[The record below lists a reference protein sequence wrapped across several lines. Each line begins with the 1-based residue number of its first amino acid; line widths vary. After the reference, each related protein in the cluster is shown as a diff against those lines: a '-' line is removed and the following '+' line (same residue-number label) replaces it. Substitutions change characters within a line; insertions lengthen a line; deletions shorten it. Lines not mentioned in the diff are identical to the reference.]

1 MAEISA
7 SASTSASTPSQ
18 DYHPTIDPATF
29 DLVVS
34 GTGLPESLLA
44 AAAAAAGK
52 SVLHLDPNPFY
63 GSQFAS
69 IPLPSFSSLLSPSYS
84 SPSPHSSAASTPSY
98 DAIDLHRR
106 PIYSEIETSGS
117 PPEPSRS
124 FLVDLAGPRVLYC
137 ADAAVD
143 LLLRSGASHHVE
155 FKSVDASLVYWE
167 GRLSTV
173 PDSRQAIFKDRT
185 LSLAEKSQMMR
196 FLKLVQGHIASDRG
210 GAADEGLVRISEED
224 LLIPFVEFLQKQRLP
239 PKIRAIILYAIAM
252 ADYDQEI
259 VESNKLVTTK
269 EGVET
274 IALYS
279 SSIGRFTNSVGAFL
293 YPMYGHGELPQ
304 AFCRCAAVKGALYV
318 LRMPV
323 VSLLIDREKS
333 EYVGVRLASGEDIF
347 SSQLVME
354 PSCQVPPSLS
364 LSEDLNTSSST
375 GNVARG
381 VCITSSS
388 LERDSSNVLWAFCY
402 MPVKSI
408 ACVFAVA
415 LYSEQLTTI
424 RVLQLS
430 SNVAVCPP
438 GLFMVYLSTPC
449 NDAIIG
455 KGYIKAAIHALF
467 ATNTLGSSEGSVE
480 PNTEDKESETR
491 PTVLWS
497 CVYVQELAQ
506 GSFGPVCLST
516 LPDEH
521 VDYRNIIESTKEL
534 FSKMYS
540 QAEFLPQ
547 TSEPGDIEDDNGS
560 AE

>member
-63 GSQFAS
+63 GSHFAS

-210 GAADEGLVRISEED
+210 GAADEGLGRISEED

-239 PKIRAIILYAIAM
+239 LKIRA
-252 ADYDQEI
+252 
-259 VESNKLVTTK
+259 
-269 EGVET
+269 
-274 IALYS
+274 
-279 SSIGRFTNSVGAFL
+279 
-293 YPMYGHGELPQ
+293 
-304 AFCRCAAVKGALYV
+304 
-318 LRMPV
+318 
-323 VSLLIDREKS
+323 
-333 EYVGVRLASGEDIF
+333 
-347 SSQLVME
+347 
-354 PSCQVPPSLS
+354 
-364 LSEDLNTSSST
+364 
-375 GNVARG
+375 
-381 VCITSSS
+381 
-388 LERDSSNVLWAFCY
+388 
-402 MPVKSI
+402 
-408 ACVFAVA
+408 
-415 LYSEQLTTI
+415 
-424 RVLQLS
+424 
-430 SNVAVCPP
+430 
-438 GLFMVYLSTPC
+438 
-449 NDAIIG
+449 
-455 KGYIKAAIHALF
+455 
-467 ATNTLGSSEGSVE
+467 
-480 PNTEDKESETR
+480 
-491 PTVLWS
+491 
-497 CVYVQELAQ
+497 
-506 GSFGPVCLST
+506 
-516 LPDEH
+516 
-521 VDYRNIIESTKEL
+521 
-534 FSKMYS
+534 
-540 QAEFLPQ
+540 
-547 TSEPGDIEDDNGS
+547 
-560 AE
+560 

>member
-18 DYHPTIDPATF
+18 DYHPAIDPATF

-63 GSQFAS
+63 GSHFAS

-210 GAADEGLVRISEED
+210 GAADEGLGRISEED

-239 PKIRAIILYAIAM
+239 LKIRAIILYAIAM

-333 EYVGVRLASGEDIF
+333 EYVGVRLATGQDIF

-388 LERDSSNVLWAFCY
+388 LERDSSSVLVVF
-402 MPVKSI
+402 PPKS
-408 ACVFAVA
+408 

-455 KGYIKAAIHALF
+455 KDYIKAAIHALF

>member
-18 DYHPTIDPATF
+18 DYHPAIDPATF

-63 GSQFAS
+63 GSHFAS

-210 GAADEGLVRISEED
+210 GAADEGLGRISEED
-224 LLIPFVEFLQKQRLP
+224 LLIPFVEFLRKQRLP

-333 EYVGVRLASGEDIF
+333 EYVGVRLASGQDIF

-388 LERDSSNVLWAFCY
+388 LERDSSSVLVVF
-402 MPVKSI
+402 PPKS
-408 ACVFAVA
+408 

-455 KGYIKAAIHALF
+455 KDYIKAAIHALF